1 MFVIQN
7 HQAGHNTDVDQEE
20 MSNPFHTEMAGGGE
34 PSTQPIPATPHTAEV
49 QLR

>member
-1 MFVIQN
+1 MFEIQN
-7 HQAGHNTDVDQEE
+7 HEVGQNADVDQEE

-34 PSTQPIPATPHTAEV
+34 LSTEPIPATPHTAEV